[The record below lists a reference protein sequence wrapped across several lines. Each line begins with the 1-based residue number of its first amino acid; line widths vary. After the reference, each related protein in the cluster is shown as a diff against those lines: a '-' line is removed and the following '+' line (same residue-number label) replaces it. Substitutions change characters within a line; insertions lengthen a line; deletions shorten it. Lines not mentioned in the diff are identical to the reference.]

1 MPELPE
7 VETTVQGLVPVLQGR
22 RLVSVEARR
31 ADLRRAFPADLR
43 QRLTGATV
51 TGLSRRAKYG
61 LIDTDRGDTLVFHL
75 GMSGRWR
82 IDPAEL
88 GAHDH
93 FLLETDEGRRAA
105 LNDPRRFGSLDLVA
119 TSELELLPAF
129 AAMGPE
135 PLGPEFDA
143 DHLLAALAGRSA
155 PIKAMLL
162 DQKIVAGLGNI
173 YVCEALHMAG
183 IAPRA
188 PAAASRV
195 HGSSGWSRRSARVLA
210 AAIEAGGSSL
220 RDYARP
226 SGELGYFSRQWRV
239 YGREGEAC
247 GCGSAIRRRVDS
259 ADPPFSA
266 PAASALEVDLSG
278 PSGVEAQPSGCGDR
292 PRPFH
297 FSDKRQSDDGEH
309 AAGKKAN
316 PPQRAPDRDQPDPR
330 QPHPHLRQAG
340 RSRDRSRRQGSGAG
354 RHLPGFSPSSP
365 AGSPRAC
372 STRIPRPGNSPA

>member
-7 VETTVQGLVPVLQGR
+7 VETTVRGLVPVLEGR

-51 TGLSRRAKYG
+51 TGLARRAKYG

-119 TSELELLPAF
+119 TSKLEALPAF

-135 PLGPEFDA
+135 PLGPEFTSA
-143 DHLLAALAGRSA
+143 YLLEALAGRSA

-162 DQKIVAGLGNI
+162 DQRIVAGLGNI
-173 YVCEALHMAG
+173 YVCEALHMAR
-183 IAPRA
+183 IAPARA
-188 PAAASRV
+188 AGRISRPRLERLV
-195 HGSSGWSRRSARVLA
+195 EAIKAVLL

-226 SGELGYFSRQWRV
+226 SGELGYFSKQWLV

-247 GCGSAIRRRVDS
+247 RCGSPVRRRVDS
-259 ADPPFSA
+259 
-266 PAASALEVDLSG
+266 
-278 PSGVEAQPSGCGDR
+278 
-292 PRPFH
+292 
-297 FSDKRQSDDGEH
+297 
-309 AAGKKAN
+309 
-316 PPQRAPDRDQPDPR
+316 
-330 QPHPHLRQAG
+330 G
-340 RSRDRSRRQGSGAG
+340 RSTFFCSRCQRS
-354 RHLPGFSPSSP
+354 
-365 AGSPRAC
+365 
-372 STRIPRPGNSPA
+372 